1 MNAEA
6 NNEPVRFVARSS
18 MSLPI
23 FSQEEFFEEE
33 VQCMVWG
40 RWYPATGLLWIECVV
55 CEDHS
60 YSASQLSQYHVD
72 RFEDALVNELG
83 MKHF

>member
-1 MNAEA
+1 MNMLSEA
-6 NNEPVRFVARSS
+6 TRFMTHSS

-40 RWYPATGLLWIECVV
+40 RWYQATGVLWIECVV

-60 YSASQLSQYHVD
+60 YAAAQLSQYHID
-72 RFEDALVNELG
+72 RFTDALLLELSA
-83 MKHF
+83 KHF